1 LEIVRQ
7 YTNRLDN
14 FLSSVNAEVIEPD
27 QISHRKLVIKDL
39 ARQKPFSPKGR
50 RYRDALIWE
59 TVLDTVHR
67 HGEDV
72 VFVTDNNSDFPTEE
86 DGTYIKARGQVL
98 NYQIRSNWSQAPF
111 CATTT
116 PLKGDEPP
124 RRGAST

>member
-1 LEIVRQ
+1 MEIVRQ

-50 RYRDALIWE
+50 GYRDALIWE

-72 VFVTDNNSDFPTEE
+72 IFVTDNNSDFPTEE
-86 DGTYIKARGQVL
+86 DGTLHKGKGSSKGKGSGLELSDQVEL
-98 NYQIRSNWSQAPF
+98 ESSSILCYDNSTQ
-111 CATTT
+111 
-116 PLKGDEPP
+116 
-124 RRGAST
+124 RR

>member
-1 LEIVRQ
+1 MEIVRQ

-72 VFVTDNNSDFPTEE
+72 IFVTDNNSDFPTEE
-86 DGTYIKARGQVL
+86 DGTLHKGKGSGLELSGHDAERP
-98 NYQIRSNWSQAPF
+98 SAPPSPPSQRLCQRKRNPKTF
-111 CATTT
+111 
-116 PLKGDEPP
+116 
-124 RRGAST
+124 